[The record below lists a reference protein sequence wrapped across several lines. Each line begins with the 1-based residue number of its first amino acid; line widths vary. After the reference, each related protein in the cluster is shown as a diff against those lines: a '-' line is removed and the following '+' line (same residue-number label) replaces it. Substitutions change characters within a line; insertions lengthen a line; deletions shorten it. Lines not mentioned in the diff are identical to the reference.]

1 MELLYL
7 TAIGIALYWISD
19 RLLDRI
25 ERARGRRFEERTV
38 VFFLILASLA
48 LTSFWLLRRLLAG

>member
-7 TAIGIALYWISD
+7 TAVGIALYVLAD

-25 ERARGRRFEERTV
+25 ERARGRRFEERTL
-38 VFFLILASLA
+38 VFFLILATLA
-48 LTSFWLLRRLLAG
+48 LSTFWLLRRLLAG